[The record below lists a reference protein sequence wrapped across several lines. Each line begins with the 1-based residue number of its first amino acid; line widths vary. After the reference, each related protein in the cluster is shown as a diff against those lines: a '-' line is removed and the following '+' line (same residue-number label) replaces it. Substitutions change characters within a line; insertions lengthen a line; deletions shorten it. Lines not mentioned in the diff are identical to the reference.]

1 MFDKGCSKKL
11 HLNTS
16 ILKDSDLLKGFTCLS
31 CQIFS
36 NVIWWEMAIFG
47 SFFRSMLKL
56 CSTLHE
62 VA

>member
-1 MFDKGCSKKL
+1 
-11 HLNTS
+11 
-16 ILKDSDLLKGFTCLS
+16 
-31 CQIFS
+31 
-36 NVIWWEMAIFG
+36 MAIFG